1 MLIPL
6 TVMKDIDGCGYY
18 GIAENMNIKGY
29 QVLNGTIVDRK
40 DISVLAE
47 PPVRVPL
54 QTKEG
59 HYGNLVSAL
68 SALENQPEIANA
80 LLFNPEDVTSISSK
94 QEIYGTPCRLKRLEI
109 GPIFRLRVSF
119 KNEL

>member
-6 TVMKDIDGCGYY
+6 IVMKDIDECGYY
-18 GIAENMNIKGY
+18 GVAENMNIQGH
-29 QVLNGTIVDRK
+29 QILNGTIVDRR

-68 SALENQPEIANA
+68 SALENPSEIANA
-80 LLFNPEDVTSISSK
+80 LLFNPEDVTSLFSK

-109 GPIFRLRVSF
+109 SSIFRLRA
-119 KNEL
+119 